1 MARPSRCRRIC
12 LEPEYDRFAPCG
24 VSDGEQIVLTVDEYE
39 AVRLID
45 FEKKTHEQCAR
56 QMGISRTTVTEMYE
70 TARFKIADCLV
81 NGKQLRI
88 TGGNYRLCDGSARP
102 CCAGTAERPA
112 SHPTAR
118 LIMQKE
124 RVT

>member
-1 MARPSRCRRIC
+1 MWQMASRCRRIC
-12 LEPEYDRFAPCG
+12 FEPEYDRFAPCG

-81 NGKQLRI
+81 NGKQLRS
-88 TGGNYRLCDGSARP
+88 R
-102 CCAGTAERPA
+102 AGTTGCATGSRGLLRQGLPKGR
-112 SHPTAR
+112 HRTRQPG
-118 LIMQKE
+118 
-124 RVT
+124 

>member
-45 FEKKTHEQCAR
+45 FEKNPDKLKENSAILKQW
-56 QMGISRTTVTEMYE
+56 MDDLD
-70 TARFKIADCLV
+70 KILD
-81 NGKQLRI
+81 KI
-88 TGGNYRLCDGSARP
+88 
-102 CCAGTAERPA
+102 
-112 SHPTAR
+112 
-118 LIMQKE
+118 
-124 RVT
+124 

>member
-81 NGKQLRI
+81 NGKQLRAGT
-88 TGGNYRLCDGSARP
+88 TGCATGPRGLAA
-102 CCAGTAERPA
+102 AGTAERPA

>member
-70 TARFKIADCLV
+70 TEIGRAHV
-81 NGKQLRI
+81 
-88 TGGNYRLCDGSARP
+88 
-102 CCAGTAERPA
+102 
-112 SHPTAR
+112 
-118 LIMQKE
+118 
-124 RVT
+124 

>member
-102 CCAGTAERPA
+102 CCGRDCRKAGIAPD
-112 SHPTAR
+112 SPG
-118 LIMQKE
+118 
-124 RVT
+124 